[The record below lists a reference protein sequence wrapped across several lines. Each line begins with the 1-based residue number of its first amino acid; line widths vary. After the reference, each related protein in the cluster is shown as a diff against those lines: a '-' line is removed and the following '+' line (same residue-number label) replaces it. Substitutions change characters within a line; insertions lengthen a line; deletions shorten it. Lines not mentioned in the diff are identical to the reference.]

1 MATDRQLAQQFRR
14 DRERSLPHQFRSR
27 QLGQQARQNQEHELI
42 ARQPLDSQLASTIS
56 LHHQLDRCD
65 VLCRFCNA
73 EHWIE
78 ERVQGSMKSSP
89 KFSTCCESGAVKI
102 DKFDNPPQP
111 LYSLLM
117 DSTPCIF
124 PCHIFV
130 DDEWQ
135 YNSARTF
142 EIITMTSCSVPLVLK
157 ETCLFM
163 VLKVYI
169 LFISKDNCV
178 ISSDLYFHY
187 QGNNLHFRRSI
198 STIQILWNKHDI
210 AYLTIMIYLM

>member
-27 QLGQQARQNQEHELI
+27 QLGQQARQNQEHEPI

-89 KFSTCCESGAVKI
+89 KFSTCCEGGAVMM
-102 DKFDNPPQP
+102 DKFDDPPQL

-117 DSTPCIF
+117 ESTPCIF
-124 PCHIFV
+124 PCHIFT
-130 DDEWQ
+130 DDEWLH
-135 YNSARTF
+135 NSTRTF
-142 EIITMTSCSVPLVLK
+142 EIITMPLHSVPSVSK
-157 ETCLFM
+157 GTSPFM
-163 VLKVYI
+163 VLEAYI
-169 LFISKDNCV
+169 PFISKDNCV
-178 ISSDLYFHY
+178 ISSDLYFHCRGY
-187 QGNNLHFRRSI
+187 NLHFHRSI
-198 STIQILWNKHDI
+198 STIQNPWNKHNI
-210 AYLTIMIYLM
+210 GYLTITICLM

>member
-1 MATDRQLAQQFRR
+1 
-14 DRERSLPHQFRSR
+14 
-27 QLGQQARQNQEHELI
+27 
-42 ARQPLDSQLASTIS
+42 
-56 LHHQLDRCD
+56 
-65 VLCRFCNA
+65 
-73 EHWIE
+73 
-78 ERVQGSMKSSP
+78 MKSSP

-142 EIITMTSCSVPLVLK
+142 EIITMPLCSVLLVLK

-169 LFISKDNCV
+169 LFVSKDNCI

-187 QGNNLHFRRSI
+187 QGNNLHFHRSI
-198 STIQILWNKHDI
+198 STIRILWNKHNI